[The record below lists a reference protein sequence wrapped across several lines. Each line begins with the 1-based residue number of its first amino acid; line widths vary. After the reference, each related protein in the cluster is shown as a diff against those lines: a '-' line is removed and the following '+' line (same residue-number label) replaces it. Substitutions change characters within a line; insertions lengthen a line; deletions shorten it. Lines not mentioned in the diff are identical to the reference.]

1 MLSERKSHIEML
13 EALLISH
20 IEHLFVLTG
29 SMTQKKRQM
38 ILEKLST
45 LTDNAPKLIIDT
57 GKLIGEGF
65 DDARLDTLFLTMPV
79 SWRGLLTQYAGRLH
93 REHHMKKE
101 VMIYDYADLNIPML
115 TKMYGKRVKGYK
127 SIGYDV
133 IEQEKSK

>member
-1 MLSERKSHIEML
+1 
-13 EALLISH
+13 
-20 IEHLFVLTG
+20 
-29 SMTQKKRQM
+29 M

-45 LTDNAPKLIIDT
+45 LTDNAPKLIIAT

-65 DDARLDTLFLTMPV
+65 DDSRLDTLFLTMPV

-93 REHHMKKE
+93 REYHMKKE
-101 VMIYDYADLNIPML
+101 VIIYDYADLNIPML

-133 IEQEKSK
+133 IEQEKANN